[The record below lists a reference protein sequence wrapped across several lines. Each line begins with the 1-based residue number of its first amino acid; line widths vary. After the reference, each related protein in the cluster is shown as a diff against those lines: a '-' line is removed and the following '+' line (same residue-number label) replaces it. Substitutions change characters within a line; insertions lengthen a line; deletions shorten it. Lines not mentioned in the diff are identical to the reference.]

1 MLNFIHKMFGSKSD
15 REVKRFWPV
24 VAEIN
29 RHFEEFK
36 DLTDEQLRTKTTEF
50 RARLAQ
56 GETLDNLL
64 PEAFAAVKAAC
75 RKLVGRQWE
84 AAGHKI
90 TWDMIPYDVQLIGG
104 MVLHQ
109 GKISEMATGEGKTLV
124 ATLPLYL
131 NALESK
137 GAHLVTVNDYLA
149 LRDSQ
154 WMGKIYE
161 FLGLSVGCI
170 LSHMT
175 PAERRVQYAA
185 DITYGTNNEFGF
197 DYLRDNMA
205 IRPEDVVQ
213 RSHHY
218 AIVDEVDSVLID
230 EARTPLI
237 ISGPV
242 SRSTHKFDELRGP
255 VERLVKKQTD
265 LINRFVGEAEK
276 LLEGQQAAD
285 EYKAG
290 EMVLIAHRGAPKN
303 KRLQKLLQEPGVK
316 RLMARVE
323 SDYIRDKKVH
333 DLDDQLYFAI
343 DEHHH
348 TIDLMDMGRDEL
360 AKLTHSDANLFII
373 PDMAEE
379 MVKIDNMDA
388 DGQAKLEMKQKLEEL
403 YIDRTE
409 RNHNI
414 AQLLR
419 AHMLYE
425 RDVEYVV
432 EEGKRVIIVDE
443 FTGRLQYGRRY
454 SDGLH
459 QAIEAK
465 ENVQIERETQTI
477 ATITLQNYFRLYDK
491 LAGMTGTAETEESEF
506 FGIYK
511 LEVVVIPTNKP
522 CIRQDQ
528 DDVVY
533 KTKKEKY
540 DAVLNEIEE
549 RYRHGQ
555 PVLVG
560 TTNVEVS
567 ETLSRLLQRRKITH
581 EVLNAK
587 HHAREADIVARA
599 GQPHAVT
606 IATNMAG
613 RGTDIKLGPGVVEL
627 GGLHI
632 LGTERHEARRI
643 DRQLRGR
650 SGRQGDPGSS
660 SFYLSLE
667 DDLMRLFGS
676 ERIAGIMDRLGVEEG
691 EVITHPLIT
700 ASIGRAQRRVE
711 EQNFSIR
718 KHLLEYDDVM
728 NRQREVIYDLRNKVL
743 YGGRSRKAEEADGE
757 AEDQDGGPV
766 EANGA
771 QGALPDGLP
780 ELVARQVAERV
791 PHYRREAV
799 ETRVLEALQAR
810 VHDGGLPRDTDS
822 LARTL
827 EELVVRSDLQAV
839 NEGDDALVFE
849 IMDEWVEGL
858 FDRYAEGSESE
869 GWNLEELQRSLAS
882 VIRVY
887 LDPETLPSLQRDDV
901 IAQVKQLAQEA
912 FARRKAEIDAQLLT
926 YFLHGAILA
935 HIDEEWKDHL
945 YEMDRLKEGVGLR
958 AYGQKDPL
966 VEFKREG
973 YSLFQ
978 DMMDR
983 VRERSLRAIF
993 HAHIVGTQ
1001 RAPERPAPRPQP
1013 QMTAVHQQATGMAYS
1028 TAQQAPAR
1036 AEGGSSSAAAA
1047 EPASAKPAPLRTG
1060 KTPGRNE
1067 PCPCGSGKK
1076 YKHCHGA

>member
-1 MLNFIHKMFGSKSD
+1 MLNFISKIFGTKSD
-15 REVKRFWPV
+15 REVKRLMPL

-29 RHFEEFK
+29 RYFEEYK
-36 DLTDEQLRTKTTEF
+36 SLTDGQLRAKTDEF
-50 RARLAQ
+50 RSRIAA
-56 GETLDNLL
+56 GEALDDVL
-64 PEAFAAVKAAC
+64 PEAFAAVKSGC
-75 RKLVGRQWE
+75 QRLLGQKWE

-90 TWDMIPYDVQLIGG
+90 TWDMVPFDVQLIGG
-104 MVLHQ
+104 IVLHQ
-109 GKISEMATGEGKTLV
+109 GKIAEMATGEGKTLV
-124 ATLPLYL
+124 ATMPLYL
-131 NALESK
+131 NALEGK

-170 LSHMT
+170 LAHMH
-175 PAERRVQYAA
+175 PEERRVQYQA

-205 IRPEDVVQ
+205 IRPEEVVQ
-213 RSHHY
+213 RGHRY

-255 VERLVKKQTD
+255 VERLVKKQND
-265 LINRFVGEAEK
+265 LVNRIVGEAEK
-276 LLEGQQAAD
+276 LLESQTSDD
-285 EYKAG
+285 EYQAG
-290 EMVLIAHRGAPKN
+290 EKILMAYRGAAKN
-303 KRLQKLLQEPGVK
+303 KRLMKLLQEPGVK
-316 RLMARVE
+316 RLMQRIE
-323 SDYIRDKKVH
+323 NDYLRDKRMP
-333 DLDDQLYFAI
+333 DLDEQLYFVI

-348 TIDLMDMGRDEL
+348 TIDLTEMGRDEL
-360 AKLTHSDANLFII
+360 ARLIHTDASLFII
-373 PDMAEE
+373 PDIAEE
-379 MVKIDNMDA
+379 MVKIDQME
-388 DGQAKLEMKQKLEEL
+388 GITPEGKIEMRQKLEDL

-414 AQLLR
+414 GQLLR

-432 EEGKRVIIVDE
+432 EDGKRVIIVDE

-491 LAGMTGTAETEESEF
+491 LAGMTGTAETEEAEF
-506 FGIYK
+506 FDIYK
-511 LEVVVIPTNKP
+511 LEVIVIPTNKP
-522 CIRQDQ
+522 SIRRDY
-528 DDVVY
+528 DDVIY

-549 RYRHGQ
+549 CYTRKQ

-567 ETLSRLLQRRKITH
+567 ETISRLLQHRKIPH

-587 HHAREADIVARA
+587 HHQREAEIVARA
-599 GQPHAVT
+599 GQPGSVT

-650 SGRQGDPGSS
+650 SGRQGDPGSTR
-660 SFYLSLE
+660 FFLSLE

-691 EVITHPLIT
+691 EVITHRMIT
-700 ASIGRAQRRVE
+700 SSIERAQKRVE
-711 EQNFSIR
+711 MQNFGIR

-728 NRQREVIYDLRNKVL
+728 NRQREVIYDRRN
-743 YGGRSRKAEEADGE
+743 
-757 AEDQDGGPV
+757 
-766 EANGA
+766 
-771 QGALPDGLP
+771 
-780 ELVARQVAERV
+780 
-791 PHYRREAV
+791 
-799 ETRVLEALQAR
+799 RVLFNQN
-810 VHDGGLPRDTDS
+810 V
-822 LARTL
+822 
-827 EELVVRSDLQAV
+827 EELVL
-839 NEGDDALVFE
+839 EM
-849 IMDEWVEGL
+849 MDEWIEGL
-858 FDRYAEGSESE
+858 FDRTTAEQGSVDN
-869 GWNLEELQRSLAS
+869 WNLEELQRALAS
-882 VIRVY
+882 TLRVY
-887 LDPETLPSLQRDDV
+887 LDLSVEALPTLNRQDLLDR
-901 IAQVKQLAQEA
+901 AQKLGRASFQK
-912 FARRKAEIDAQLLT
+912 RKAEIDPALFT
-926 YFLHGAILA
+926 HFLHGVILGN
-935 HIDEEWKDHL
+935 IDEEWKDHL

-958 AYGQKDPL
+958 AYGQRDPL
-966 VEFKREG
+966 VEFKKEG
-973 YSLFQ
+973 FGLFEEMLDRINQKSLKTIFQ
-978 DMMDR
+978 AKILAAPR
-983 VRERSLRAIF
+983 VSERI
-993 HAHIVGTQ
+993 
-1001 RAPERPAPRPQP
+1001 APEQMQQMHRQATGLAYAHAQTAVPERAAPAASAAAPQARPQP
-1013 QMTAVHQQATGMAYS
+1013 V
-1028 TAQQAPAR
+1028 
-1036 AEGGSSSAAAA
+1036 
-1047 EPASAKPAPLRTG
+1047 KKG
-1060 KTPGRNE
+1060 KMPGRND

-1076 YKHCHGA
+1076 FKHCHGA